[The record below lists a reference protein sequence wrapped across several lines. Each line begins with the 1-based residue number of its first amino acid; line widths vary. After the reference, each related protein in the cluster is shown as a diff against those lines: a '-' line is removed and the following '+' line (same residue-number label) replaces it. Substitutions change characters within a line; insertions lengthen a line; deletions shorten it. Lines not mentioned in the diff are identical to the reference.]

1 METANLVPKKGEAK
15 YMMNEMN
22 MQEPER
28 RQQQEPEQ
36 WRPSEQEWQANQPY
50 GEYRAEYPGRYEQAQ
65 QQKIYPQTESEQRGT
80 GTMPGIV
87 TILLSSL
94 GFFVT
99 LAGIVASAIVLKYA
113 NGQQALLAG
122 GVIGLVSSILVLL
135 VFVAIFVVA
144 IVALARPYMMRG
156 WRMPRGRSR
165 WR

>member
-1 METANLVPKKGEAK
+1 
-15 YMMNEMN
+15 MMNEMD

-28 RQQQEPEQ
+28 RQQ
-36 WRPSEQEWQANQPY
+36 SGQEWQASQPY
-50 GEYRAEYPGRYEQAQ
+50 GEYRAEYPGRYEKEPEQ
-65 QQKIYPQTESEQRGT
+65 QQKIYPQPESGQRGT

-87 TILLSSL
+87 AILLSSL

-135 VFVAIFVVA
+135 MFVAIFVVA
-144 IVALARPYMMRG
+144 VVALARPYMMRG

>member
-1 METANLVPKKGEAK
+1 METANLVLKKGKAK

-22 MQEPER
+22 MQEPE
-28 RQQQEPEQ
+28 Q
-36 WRPSEQEWQANQPY
+36 WRPSGQEWQANQPY
-50 GEYRAEYPGRYEQAQ
+50 GEYRAEYPGRFEPEQ
-65 QQKIYPQTESEQRGT
+65 QQKIYPQPESRQRGT

-87 TILLSSL
+87 AILLSSL

-135 VFVAIFVVA
+135 MFVAIFVVA
-144 IVALARPYMMRG
+144 VVALARPYIVRG